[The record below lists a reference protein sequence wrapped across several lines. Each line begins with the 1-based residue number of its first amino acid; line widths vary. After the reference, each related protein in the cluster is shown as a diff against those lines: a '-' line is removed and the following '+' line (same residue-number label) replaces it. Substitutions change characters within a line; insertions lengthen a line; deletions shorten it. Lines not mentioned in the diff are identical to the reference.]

1 MNDSA
6 SLAFPLDDPFAAIV
20 FDCDGTLV
28 DTAPIHLLAVNEA
41 MRPFGLAMTPAW
53 YYLRVGLTPQAL
65 YAEYEQD
72 HNVTLD
78 IPAITDR
85 YVPNFLANLH
95 QLQEIKV
102 VADVARHFHG
112 RIPMAI
118 GSNGRLGNVE
128 ASLKATGLLSLFDTV
143 VTAEQVPHGKPA
155 PDVYL
160 EAARR
165 LDVAPEFCIVFED
178 TDEGLEAAHRA
189 GMRGLDIRKAY
200 QPEWMSQL

>member
-1 MNDSA
+1 
-6 SLAFPLDDPFAAIV
+6 
-20 FDCDGTLV
+20 
-28 DTAPIHLLAVNEA
+28 
-41 MRPFGLAMTPAW
+41 
-53 YYLRVGLTPQAL
+53 
-65 YAEYEQD
+65 
-72 HNVTLD
+72 
-78 IPAITDR
+78 
-85 YVPNFLANLH
+85 
-95 QLQEIKV
+95 
-102 VADVARHFHG
+102 
-112 RIPMAI
+112 MAI

-128 ASLKATGLLSLFDTV
+128 ASLKATGLLSLFDTI

-200 QPEWMSQL
+200 QPEWMAQL